1 MSPHSTTCAPEEPAP
16 GWSAVTT
23 QSLGWLAA
31 GNGVG
36 LLLALLLLVPAWNAD
51 LAPFTF
57 GRWVPVHLN
66 IQLYGWS
73 SLPLVGLLF
82 RALLPARGWDR
93 AAGWATAG
101 WSAALAFG
109 CASWLAGWSSGKPF
123 VEWAGPARWVFAA
136 LLMGLALFLCVGF
149 RARLRAQTEPIG
161 ARVAKLAVLGLLLV
175 VPFSLFLAARPG
187 VYPPLNPHS
196 GGATGGSLLGST
208 LGIIAIY
215 LAAPRLAGRPA
226 RGGLRG
232 DALCWGLFGLH
243 LVGCGLLK
251 HGDESHHDLSQII
264 GLCSLVIWIPVLRL
278 HLRRFTWPAE
288 ARPWLAAM
296 LVWGAALVLTACF
309 TFLPGVLDRS
319 KFTHALVA
327 HSHLAMAGL
336 ITSFNFALL
345 AALTPAGPTRVALG
359 NPIAFAAW
367 QAALLLHLGGLAAL
381 GEWEAL
387 QPHALFTAEPT
398 TDLLL
403 AVRLLSGLVLFS
415 AAAWWWRATL
425 PAIAPEEPAP

>member
-1 MSPHSTTCAPEEPAP
+1 MSSLSIIEEPAP
-16 GWSAVTT
+16 GWPTVTN

-31 GNGVG
+31 GNAVG
-36 LLLALLLLVPAWNAD
+36 LLLATLLLVPAWNAD

-101 WSAALAFG
+101 WSVALAFG
-109 CASWLAGWSSGKPF
+109 CVSWLAGWTSGKPF
-123 VEWAGPARWVFAA
+123 VEWAGPARVVFAA
-136 LLMGLALFLCVGF
+136 LLMALAIFLCLGY
-149 RARLRAQTEPIG
+149 RARLRSQPEAAGTRAG
-161 ARVAKLAVLGLLLV
+161 KLAVLALLLV

-187 VYPPLNPHS
+187 VYPPLNPDS

-232 DALCWGLFGLH
+232 DVLCWALFVLH
-243 LVGCGLLK
+243 VAGFSLLK
-251 HGDESHHDLSQII
+251 HGDESHHDWSQIV
-264 GLCSLVIWIPVLRL
+264 GLSSLVIWIPVLRL
-278 HLRRFTWPAE
+278 HLRRFTWPAA
-288 ARPWLAAM
+288 ARPWLVAM
-296 LVWGAALVLTACF
+296 LVWGAALVFTACF
-309 TFLPGVLDRS
+309 TFLPGMLERS

-345 AALTPAGPTRVALG
+345 AALAPPGPTRDHLG
-359 NPIAFAAW
+359 NPIAFASW
-367 QAALLLHLGGLAAL
+367 QGGLLLHLLVLAAL

-387 QPHALFTAEPT
+387 APHALFIGSGT
-398 TDLLL
+398 TDFLL
-403 AVRLLSGLVLFS
+403 VMRMLSGLVLFS
-415 AAAWWWRATL
+415 TAAWWWHATL
-425 PAIAPEEPAP
+425 PDFAPATEEITP